1 MGLVEQN
8 FDIQF
13 VKDLTNLISKI
24 KENRSKFLDY
34 IKKLQE
40 TNYEKDFLKE
50 IAHFDEVIRNEFS
63 NKANYLKSKQDCF
76 KDLKS
81 KFKDY
86 YESILKIYENDYINR
101 MKEYSQELEYLID
114 NINSESELQKLDSS
128 SSSNKKSTNDES
140 FGDEKR
146 SSFNIIEGYRT
157 YNEYKNKST
166 FNSDDI
172 FKSIEINFNCS
183 VCPIENPQKATIF
196 CDICNQ
202 LFCNSCYE
210 IIEKYD
216 NKDNKCMHNI
226 QNIANMKEKSKKGKI
241 FFLNSLIIFLKRII
255 LKSNYLLDNQSQEI
269 KFIENG
275 DNESK
280 INFIKKKLFEYPFI
294 KDSNNINNSTEINF
308 LKSIN
313 NILVNNYEIKNED
326 INSYNISI
334 IHEDLMSSLENIFMG
349 KKNRKKN
356 SDFQIKELVKQQ
368 QDIDDDEDVEE
379 DDITDEK
386 NIIKEPKKKGFK

>member
-1 MGLVEQN
+1 MNSIEQDFNLKFLNKMEKDISEINKN
-8 FDIQF
+8 F
-13 VKDLTNLISKI
+13 
-24 KENRSKFLDY
+24 SKFIQNLLELQDAQY
-34 IKKLQE
+34 DKKLLNE
-40 TNYEKDFLKE
+40 ISIFKEVLEKKINEKTYFQDRQDYYDVLK
-50 IAHFDEVIRNEFS
+50 
-63 NKANYLKSKQDCF
+63 Q
-76 KDLKS
+76 

-146 SSFNIIEGYRT
+146 SSFNIIEGYRA
-157 YNEYKNKST
+157 YNEDKNKST

-255 LKSNYLLDNQSQEI
+255 LKSNYLLNNQNI
-269 KFIENG
+269 KFI
-275 DNESK
+275 K
-280 INFIKKKLFEYPFI
+280 
-294 KDSNNINNSTEINF
+294 NN
-308 LKSIN
+308 
-313 NILVNNYEIKNED
+313 D
-326 INSYNISI
+326 
-334 IHEDLMSSLENIFMG
+334 
-349 KKNRKKN
+349 
-356 SDFQIKELVKQQ
+356 VK
-368 QDIDDDEDVEE
+368 
-379 DDITDEK
+379 
-386 NIIKEPKKKGFK
+386 